1 MHLLAN
7 CHLWLLKSQTQCL
20 FFRWFIANKSKFS
33 CWFWLSLSIQ
43 ESWSGLLIVNRD
55 GNLCHMGRQ
64 GVKVLSGRSEFVSF
78 TVLKSSWKCVIC
90 FYVVGVSIMV
100 VVLVMVIIGVGL
112 VVLLVRYQKCIKIKQ
127 IQKYVYIFCV
137 KGGHY

>member
-1 MHLLAN
+1 
-7 CHLWLLKSQTQCL
+7 
-20 FFRWFIANKSKFS
+20 
-33 CWFWLSLSIQ
+33 
-43 ESWSGLLIVNRD
+43 
-55 GNLCHMGRQ
+55 
-64 GVKVLSGRSEFVSF
+64 
-78 TVLKSSWKCVIC
+78 
-90 FYVVGVSIMV
+90 MV